1 MRIHK
6 FVSILI
12 ILHLVLLTPS
22 IYAPQTLQIT
32 VTTDKQSYD
41 LGENVQVH
49 GNLTLD
55 GVPVQDGLVAIQI
68 DTARGDPIVIRT
80 LPTGTLPPQDWKI
93 ELLEIVPCDS
103 EGNPKSSFQRG
114 ATAYFKPTIRS
125 TDSIARTVA
134 ISLNLYYAPSMLP
147 FRALFPLTGYT
158 IYPGETK
165 SSILAVPI
173 QSTAATGGA
182 MVYASVF
189 TTRPK
194 DGGTAYSSEKSAPFT
209 ITSSSAAT
217 ATYATETVN
226 PASTE
231 GNLNLTFKLPSTN
244 GILGQYTAYANA
256 MYKGEDAF
264 PLIDRTNHSFQVIL
278 TGDIYVDGIVDFR
291 DLNIIARAYGSV
303 PGDQKWD
310 ERADLI
316 KDNVIDYRDMNL
328 CARNYGK
335 SGTY

>member
-1 MRIHK
+1 M
-6 FVSILI
+6 I
-12 ILHLVLLTPS
+12 ILHLVLLTPL

-55 GVPVQDGLVAIQI
+55 SVLVQDGLVAIQI
-68 DTARGDPIVIRT
+68 DTASGAPIVIRT
-80 LPTGTLPPQDWKI
+80 LRTGTLPPQDWKI
-93 ELLEIVPCDS
+93 ELLEVVPCDS

-114 ATAYFKPTIRS
+114 TIAYFKPTIRS

-134 ISLNLYYAPSMLP
+134 VSLNLYYAPSMLP

-158 IYPGETK
+158 INPGETK
-165 SSILAVPI
+165 SSILGVPI

-194 DGGTAYSSEKSAPFT
+194 DGGTAYSSEESAPFT

-217 ATYATETVN
+217 AAYTSETVN

-264 PLIDRTNHSFQVIL
+264 PLIARTNCSFQVIL

-291 DLNIIARAYGSV
+291 DLSIVARAYGSV
-303 PGDQKWD
+303 PGEQRWD
-310 ERADLI
+310 ERADLV
-316 KDNVIDYRDMNL
+316 KDYVIDYRDMNL